1 MTALV
6 IHHDFAAPRRAAPRP
21 LAIEH
26 DCSRPLPSAPRDA
39 ARHLV
44 HFSDDY
50 HFDTIIK
57 VFPEVAEALFFDLGL
72 TRDEFIDAA
81 IARYLPS
88 TPSTPAKD

>member
-1 MTALV
+1 MTAQV
-6 IHHDFAAPRRAAPRP
+6 IYHNFAAPRRPATAPRP

-26 DCSRPLPSAPRDA
+26 DCSRPLPSNPKDA

-50 HFDTIIK
+50 HFDTIIS
-57 VFPEVAEALFFDLGL
+57 VFPEVAEEIFFNLGL

-88 TPSTPAKD
+88 TSAKD